1 MEYIKNRFYEKASKC
16 MAEFQK
22 LRKDHGD
29 VVLGQVTIDQVL
41 SGMKGIPALLT
52 ETSKLDANEG
62 IRFRGYSLPELQQK
76 LPKLDPD
83 GEPLPEGLFYLMMIG
98 EIPDKEDV
106 INISKDWATRSH
118 VPQHVFDV
126 IDALPKNSR
135 PMTQFSTAILSM
147 AYDSVFQKAYRA
159 GVNKKFYWDFMYED
173 VMTLI
178 ARLPRIAAY
187 IYRRMYHNGHH
198 IEPNP
203 NLDWAGN
210 LAHMM
215 GHDSL
220 EVKRLLRLYMV
231 VHADHEGG
239 NVSAHATHLV
249 GSALSNAYYS
259 FAAGMVGLAGPLHGF
274 ANQEVMSWI
283 EEMIE
288 QIGNDEP
295 TDQEI
300 AAYIEQTLKQG
311 RVVPGY
317 GHAVLRIPD
326 PRFTVQQQFA
336 EKYIVNDK
344 LINTV
349 NAIYRV
355 APPILEATGKIKN
368 PYPNVDAISGSLLN
382 HYGITESSFY
392 TVLFGV
398 SRSMGVLASLV
409 FDRVYGLP
417 IERPSSQPLSWF
429 INKAGIPDA
438 DKGCK

>member
-1 MEYIKNRFYEKASKC
+1 MKN
-16 MAEFQK
+16 MTDLQK
-22 LRKDHGD
+22 LRKDHGE
-29 VVLGQVTIDQVL
+29 VVLGQVNIDQVL
-41 SGMKGIPALLT
+41 SGIKGIPALLT

-76 LPKLDPD
+76 LPKMEDG

-98 EIPDKEDV
+98 QIPSKEDV
-106 INISKDWATRSH
+106 LNISKDWATRAH
-118 VPQHVFDV
+118 VPQHAFDV
-126 IDALPKNSR
+126 IDAIPKNSR

-147 AYDSVFQKAYRA
+147 AYDSVFMKAYRA

-187 IYRRMYHNGHH
+187 IYRRIYHNGNH
-198 IEPNP
+198 IEANP
-203 NLDWAGN
+203 TLDWAGN

-215 GHDSL
+215 GHDSN
-220 EVKRLLRLYMV
+220 EVRNLLRLYMV
-231 VHADHEGG
+231 IHADHEGG

-249 GSALSNAYYS
+249 GSALSNAYYA
-259 FAAGMVGLAGPLHGF
+259 FAAGMVGLAGPLHGY
-274 ANQEVMSWI
+274 ANQEVMDWI
-283 EEMIE
+283 AEMNI
-288 QIGNDEP
+288 QIGTDEP
-295 TDQEI
+295 SDSQI
-300 AAYIEQTLKQG
+300 ANYIEQTLIQG

-317 GHAVLRIPD
+317 GHAVLRITD

-368 PYPNVDAISGSLLN
+368 PWPNVDAFSGSLLN

-398 SRSMGVLASLV
+398 SRSLGVLASLV
-409 FDRVYGLP
+409 FDRMYGLP
-417 IERPSSQPLSWF
+417 IERPNSQTMEWF
-429 INKAGIPDA
+429 LNKAGLLA
-438 DKGCK
+438 DE

>member
-16 MAEFQK
+16 MAEFQRI
-22 LRKDHGD
+22 RKDHGD

-62 IRFRGYSLPELQQK
+62 IRFRGYSIQELQQK
-76 LPKLDPD
+76 LPKLDPE

-98 EIPDKEDV
+98 EIPEKEDV
-106 INISKDWATRSH
+106 INISKDWATRAH

-135 PMTQFSTAILSM
+135 PMTQFSAAIISM

-159 GVNKKFYWDFMYED
+159 GINKKFYWDFMYED

-178 ARLPRIAAY
+178 ARLPRIVAY
-187 IYRRMYHNGHH
+187 IYRRMYHNGDH

-203 NLDWAGN
+203 TLDWAGN

-215 GHDSL
+215 GYDSL

-231 VHADHEGG
+231 IHADHEGG

-249 GSALSNAYYS
+249 GSALSNAPYA
-259 FAAGMVGLAGPLHGF
+259 FGAGMLGLAGPLHGF
-274 ANQEVMSWI
+274 ANQEVMDWI
-283 EEMIE
+283 YEMLE
-288 QIGNDEP
+288 QIGTDEP
-295 TDQEI
+295 TDAQI
-300 AAYIEQTLKQG
+300 AEYIENTLKQG

-317 GHAVLRIPD
+317 GHAVLRITD
-326 PRFTVQQQFA
+326 PRFTVQQKFA
-336 EKYIVNDK
+336 EKYIKNDK

-355 APPILEATGKIKN
+355 APPILEGTGKIKN
-368 PYPNVDAISGSLLN
+368 PWPNVDAISGALLN
-382 HYGITESSFY
+382 HYGITEYNFY

-398 SRSMGVLASLV
+398 SRSLGVLASLV
-409 FDRVYGLP
+409 YDRLYGLP
-417 IERPSSQPLSWF
+417 IERPSSYPLSWF
-429 INKAGIPDA
+429 HEKAESGKKAP
-438 DKGCK
+438 C

>member
-1 MEYIKNRFYEKASKC
+1 MEYIKNRFYEKAMKN
-16 MAEFQK
+16 MADLQR
-22 LRKDHGD
+22 LRKEYGD

-62 IRFRGYSLPELQQK
+62 IRFRGYSIQELQQK
-76 LPKLDPD
+76 LPKLHED

-98 EIPDKEDV
+98 EIPEKDDV
-106 INISKDWATRSH
+106 INISKDWATRAH

-187 IYRRMYHNGHH
+187 IYRRIYHNGDH

-203 NLDWAGN
+203 TLDWAGN

-215 GHDSL
+215 GFDNL

-231 VHADHEGG
+231 IHADHEGG

-249 GSALSNAYYS
+249 GSALSNAYYAYS
-259 FAAGMVGLAGPLHGF
+259 AGMVGLAGPLHGF
-274 ANQEVMSWI
+274 ANQEVMDWI
-283 EEMIE
+283 HEMLE
-288 QIGNDEP
+288 QLGTDEP
-295 TDQEI
+295 TDAQI
-300 AAYIEQTLKQG
+300 AKYIEQTLVQG

-317 GHAVLRIPD
+317 GHAVLRITD

-336 EKYIVNDK
+336 EKYIKNDK

-368 PYPNVDAISGSLLN
+368 PWPNVDAFSGSLLN

-398 SRSMGVLASLV
+398 SRSLGVMASLV
-409 FDRVYGLP
+409 FDRLYGLP
-417 IERPSSQPLSWF
+417 IERPNSQTLEWF
-429 INKAGIPDA
+429 MNKAGI
-438 DKGCK
+438 KREE

>member
-1 MEYIKNRFYEKASKC
+1 MEYIKNRFYEKAMKN
-16 MAEFQK
+16 MADFQK

-29 VVLGQVTIDQVL
+29 VVIGQVTIDQVL
-41 SGMKGIPALLT
+41 TGMRDIPALLT

-62 IRFRGYSLPELQQK
+62 IRFRGYSLPELQKK
-76 LPKLDPD
+76 LPKLDEA
-83 GEPLPEGLFYLMMIG
+83 GEPLPEGLFYLMLTG

-106 INISKDWATRSH
+106 INISKDWATRAH
-118 VPQHVFDV
+118 VPQHTFDV

-135 PMTQFSTAILSM
+135 PMTQFSAAIISM
-147 AYDSVFQKAYRA
+147 AYDSVFMKAYRA

-187 IYRRMYHNGHH
+187 IYRRCYHNGNH

-203 NLDWAGN
+203 TLDWAGN

-215 GHDSL
+215 GHDSV

-231 VHADHEGG
+231 IHADHEGG

-249 GSALSNAYYS
+249 GSALSNAYYA

-274 ANQEVMSWI
+274 ANQEVMDWI
-283 EEMIE
+283 SEMLQ

-295 TDQEI
+295 TDEQI
-300 AAYIEQTLKQG
+300 AKYIEQTLVQG

-317 GHAVLRIPD
+317 GHAVLRITD
-326 PRFTVQQQFA
+326 PRFTVQQEFA

-355 APPILEATGKIKN
+355 APGILGSTGKIKN
-368 PYPNVDAISGSLLN
+368 PWPNVDAISGALLN
-382 HYGITESSFY
+382 HYGITESNFY

-398 SRSMGVLASLV
+398 SRSLGVLASLV

-417 IERPSSQPLSWF
+417 LERPSSQTLSWF
-429 INKAGIPDA
+429 MNKAGI
-438 DKGCK
+438 KHEE

>member
-1 MEYIKNRFYEKASKC
+1 MEYIKNRFYEKAMKN
-16 MAEFQK
+16 MADFQK
-22 LRKDHGD
+22 LRRDYGD

-62 IRFRGYSLPELQQK
+62 IRFRGYSLPELQKK
-76 LPKLDPD
+76 LPKLEEA
-83 GEPLPEGLFYLMMIG
+83 GEPLPEGLFYLMMTG
-98 EIPDKEDV
+98 EIPDKDDV
-106 INISKDWATRSH
+106 INISKDWATRAH
-118 VPQHVFDV
+118 VPQHTFDV

-135 PMTQFSTAILSM
+135 PMTQFSTAIISM
-147 AYDSVFQKAYRA
+147 AYDSVFMKAYRA

-178 ARLPRIAAY
+178 ARLPRVAAY
-187 IYRRMYHNGHH
+187 IYRRIYHNGNH

-203 NLDWAGN
+203 TLDWAGN

-215 GHDSL
+215 GHNSV

-231 VHADHEGG
+231 IHADHEGG

-249 GSALSNAYYS
+249 GSALSNAYYA

-274 ANQEVMSWI
+274 ANVEVMDWI
-283 EEMIE
+283 SEMLVE
-288 QIGNDEP
+288 IGNDEP
-295 TDQEI
+295 TDTQI
-300 AAYIEQTLKQG
+300 ANYIEQTLLQG

-317 GHAVLRIPD
+317 GHAVLRITD

-368 PYPNVDAISGSLLN
+368 PWPNVDAISGALLN
-382 HYGITESSFY
+382 HYDITESSFY

-398 SRSMGVLASLV
+398 SRSLGVLSSLV

-417 IERPSSQPLSWF
+417 LERPNSQTLSWF
-429 INKAGIPDA
+429 MDKAGI
-438 DKGCK
+438 KHEE

>member
-1 MEYIKNRFYEKASKC
+1 MEYIKNRFYEKAMKN
-16 MAEFQK
+16 MADLQK
-22 LRKDHGD
+22 LRKDYGD
-29 VVLGQVTIDQVL
+29 VVLGQINIDQVL

-62 IRFRGYSLPELQQK
+62 IRFRGYSIPELQEK
-76 LPKLDPD
+76 LPKLDEA

-98 EIPDKEDV
+98 EIPEKDDV
-106 INISKDWATRSH
+106 INISKDWATRAH
-118 VPQHVFDV
+118 VPQYAFDV

-135 PMTQFSTAILSM
+135 PMTQFSAAILAM

-187 IYRRMYHNGHH
+187 IYRRIYFDGNH

-215 GHDSL
+215 GHDSV

-231 VHADHEGG
+231 IHADHEGG

-259 FAAGMVGLAGPLHGF
+259 FSAGMVGLAGPLHGF
-274 ANQEVMSWI
+274 ANQEVMNWI
-283 EEMIE
+283 SEMLIE
-288 QIGNDEP
+288 LGTDEP
-295 TDQEI
+295 SDSQI
-300 AAYIEQTLKQG
+300 ATYIEKTLIQG

-317 GHAVLRIPD
+317 GHAVLRITD
-326 PRFTVQQQFA
+326 PRFTCQQQFA

-368 PYPNVDAISGSLLN
+368 PWPNVDAFSGALLN

-398 SRSMGVLASLV
+398 SRSLGVMASLV
-409 FDRVYGLP
+409 FDRFYGLP
-417 IERPSSQPLSWF
+417 IERPNSQTLEWF
-429 INKAGIPDA
+429 LNKAGIVKED
-438 DKGCK
+438 

>member
-1 MEYIKNRFYEKASKC
+1 MEYIKNRFYEKAMKS
-16 MAEFQK
+16 MADLQK
-22 LRKDHGD
+22 LRKEHGE

-62 IRFRGYSLPELQQK
+62 IRFRGFSLPELQEK
-76 LPKLDPD
+76 LPKLDEA

-98 EIPDKEDV
+98 EIPEKEDV
-106 INISKDWATRSH
+106 INISKDWATRAH

-187 IYRRMYHNGHH
+187 IYRRIYHNGNH

-215 GHDSL
+215 GYDSV

-231 VHADHEGG
+231 IHADHEGG

-249 GSALSNAYYS
+249 GSALSNAYYAYS
-259 FAAGMVGLAGPLHGF
+259 AGMVGLAGPLHGF
-274 ANQEVMSWI
+274 ANQEVMDWI
-283 EEMIE
+283 AEMLGE
-288 QIGNDEP
+288 LGTDEP
-295 TDQEI
+295 TDPQI
-300 AAYIEQTLKQG
+300 AAYIEKTLIQG

-317 GHAVLRIPD
+317 GHAVLRITD
-326 PRFTVQQQFA
+326 PRFTVQQKFA
-336 EKYIVNDK
+336 EKYIVNDN

-368 PYPNVDAISGSLLN
+368 PWPNVDAFSGALLN

-398 SRSMGVLASLV
+398 SRSLGVMASLV
-409 FDRVYGLP
+409 FDRFYGLP
-417 IERPSSQPLSWF
+417 IERPNSQTMEWF
-429 INKAGIPDA
+429 LAKAGIT
-438 DKGCK
+438 KEE

>member
-1 MEYIKNRFYEKASKC
+1 MEYIKNRFYESAMKNVVAL
-16 MAEFQK
+16 QK
-22 LRKDHGD
+22 LRREYGD

-62 IRFRGYSLPELQQK
+62 IRFRGYSLPELQEK
-76 LPKLDPD
+76 LPKLDD
-83 GEPLPEGLFYLMMIG
+83 EGEPLPEGLFYLMMIG

-106 INISKDWATRSH
+106 LNISKDWATRSH
-118 VPQHVFDV
+118 VPQYVFDV
-126 IDALPKNSR
+126 IEAVPKNSR
-135 PMTQFSTAILSM
+135 PMTQFSAAILAM
-147 AYDSVFQKAYRA
+147 AYDSVLQKAYRS

-187 IYRRMYHNGHH
+187 IYRRIYHNGHH

-203 NLDWAGN
+203 TLDWAGN

-215 GHDSL
+215 GYDSV
-220 EVKRLLRLYMV
+220 EVKRLMRLYMV
-231 VHADHEGG
+231 IHADHEGG

-259 FAAGMVGLAGPLHGF
+259 YSAGMVGLAGPLHGF
-274 ANQEVMSWI
+274 ANEEVLNWI
-283 EEMIE
+283 QDMLE
-288 QIGNDEP
+288 QLETDEP
-295 TDQEI
+295 TDSQI
-300 AAYIEQTLKQG
+300 ATYIEKTLMQG

-317 GHAVLRIPD
+317 GHAVLRITD

-368 PYPNVDAISGSLLN
+368 PWPNVDAISGSLLH
-382 HYGITESSFY
+382 HYGISETSFY

-409 FDRVYGLP
+409 FDRLYGLP
-417 IERPSSQPLSWF
+417 IERPNSQTLEWF
-429 INKAGIPDA
+429 LEKAGITREE
-438 DKGCK
+438 